1 MTSSE
6 QLMAPETA
14 AMTVTTK
21 LLAQELTKDL
31 QVNSRRKF
39 EKWDIAITTSE
50 PNINTMLIAIGICN
64 ISCFPNDVVPE
75 DHINDSDQS
84 STLAG
89 CSACCD
95 HATTSENTEDQI
107 CISIHVAP
115 FHSSVVPEDH
125 LNDSDQSSTIAGC
138 STCCDHAMTSENT
151 EDQRFQSIANN
162 MRLVDLKLRMVWF
175 DTFGLHTR
183 IFHVLQLSITHLQR
197 RKGSEENL

>member
-95 HATTSENTEDQI
+95 HATTSENTEDQ
-107 CISIHVAP
+107 V
-115 FHSSVVPEDH
+115 
-125 LNDSDQSSTIAGC
+125 
-138 STCCDHAMTSENT
+138 
-151 EDQRFQSIANN
+151 
-162 MRLVDLKLRMVWF
+162 
-175 DTFGLHTR
+175 
-183 IFHVLQLSITHLQR
+183 
-197 RKGSEENL
+197 

>member
-1 MTSSE
+1 
-6 QLMAPETA
+6 
-14 AMTVTTK
+14 MTVTTK

-31 QVNSRRKF
+31 QCQGKAQGS
-39 EKWDIAITTSE
+39 
-50 PNINTMLIAIGICN
+50 TMLHSQDSYVFHSATVMHSILEAALEMETSRQKSPITQ
-64 ISCFPNDVVPE
+64 CFFDWAFHSSVVPE

-125 LNDSDQSSTIAGC
+125 INDSDQSSTIAGC

-151 EDQRFQSIANN
+151 EDQ
-162 MRLVDLKLRMVWF
+162 V

-183 IFHVLQLSITHLQR
+183 IFHVLQLSITHLQ
-197 RKGSEENL
+197 GMYILNPSHNNV

>member
-14 AMTVTTK
+14 AVTVTTK
-21 LLAQELTKDL
+21 LLAQEITKDV

-50 PNINTMLIAIGICN
+50 PNINTMFIAIVPGKERDYNAYSKDYMSSIVKQSCTN
-64 ISCFPNDVVPE
+64 TRSCFRDGGILVVPE

-95 HATTSENTEDQI
+95 HATTSENTEDQ
-107 CISIHVAP
+107 V
-115 FHSSVVPEDH
+115 
-125 LNDSDQSSTIAGC
+125 G
-138 STCCDHAMTSENT
+138 
-151 EDQRFQSIANN
+151 
-162 MRLVDLKLRMVWF
+162 
-175 DTFGLHTR
+175 
-183 IFHVLQLSITHLQR
+183 
-197 RKGSEENL
+197 